1 MKTKAT
7 PLAVLLLAGLM
18 LYGCG
23 GREALPVAKT
33 TSFDE
38 RLSCAH
44 LESQLEVNETRLEA
58 LGLEARGVSDAN
70 AIRVIFVAPFQ
81 LDLSGAEQT
90 EIDALNERNL
100 VLVDLAEKKDCAWLA
115 DWEAAAEAQALEAAA
130 RDSEEESATETVESA
145 E

>member
-23 GREALPVAKT
+23 GREARPVAKT
-33 TSFDE
+33 TSFDDQ
-38 RLSCAH
+38 LSCAH
-44 LESQLEVNETRLEA
+44 LESQLKVNDTRLTA

-70 AIRVIFVAPFQ
+70 AVRVIFVAPFQ

-90 EIDALNERNL
+90 EIAALQERNM
-100 VLVDLAEKKDCAWLA
+100 VLEDLAEKKDCAWLA
-115 DWEAAAEAQALEAAA
+115 ERQAAAKAKALEAAA
-130 RDSEEESATETVESA
+130 QESEEESAAAA